1 MVLEFKFTPE
11 QEGFRSDIRHFL
23 REYLGSNWQGIDPD
37 SYFTDENWPF
47 IRNLTKELA
56 DNGWLTLGWPTKY
69 GGQGRSHLDQM
80 IYNEE
85 TAYFRAPTRDSMI
98 GVELVGPTLM
108 RYGTKEQKAVFLP
121 GIANGDDVYC
131 QGFSEP
137 ESGSDL
143 ASLQLSAVKDDDHFV
158 LNGSKIWTSGA
169 HRANRCYLMARTDN
183 EARKHRGISVFIVD
197 MDTPGIEIR
206 PIINMYGL
214 QYFNQIFFTNVRVPV
229 ENMVGDENQGWY
241 VAATSLDFERSGI
254 AQFSWNRRN
263 IEELVQILKPAEV
276 SSRYSYQGSLI
287 LHNLSK
293 LWTAN
298 EAGRMIAY
306 KIGWMQHKG
315 LVPNK
320 EASISK
326 LMGSEIAQQ
335 IANLGVKVT
344 GNYGLLNIGSHSGM
358 FDGRFGREWM
368 DSISFTVR
376 AGTSEIQRNIIATRG
391 LGLPRG

>member
-1 MVLEFKFTPE
+1 MEFSFTPE
-11 QEGFRSDIRHFL
+11 QESFRGDIQHFL
-23 REYLGSNWQGIDPD
+23 KEHLGSDWQGIDPD

-47 IRNLTKELA
+47 IRKLTKELA
-56 DNGWLTLGWPTKY
+56 QKGWLTLGWPTKY
-69 GGQGRSHLDQM
+69 GGQGGSHLDQL

-85 TAYFRAPTRDSMI
+85 TSYFRAPTRDAMI

-108 RYGTKEQKAVFLP
+108 RYGTQEQKAVFLP
-121 GIANGDDVYC
+121 SIASGDDVYC

-143 ASLQLSAVKDDDHFV
+143 ASLQLSAVRDGDHFV

-197 MDTPGIEIR
+197 MDTLGIEVR

-214 QYFNQIFFTNVRVPV
+214 QYFNQIFFSNVRVS
-229 ENMVGDENQGWY
+229 EKNMVGDENQGWY
-241 VAATSLDFERSGI
+241 VAAASLDFERSGI

-263 IEELVQILKPAEV
+263 IEELAQISKSAPV
-276 SSRYSYQGSLI
+276 NGQYSYEGSLVR
-287 LHNLSK
+287 HNLSE

-306 KIGWMQHKG
+306 KIGWMQHTG

-335 IANLGVKVT
+335 IANLGVKIT
-344 GNYGLLNIGSHSGM
+344 GNYGLLDIGSHLRVL
-358 FDGRFGREWM
+358 DGRLGREWM
-368 DSISFTVR
+368 DSISFTLR

>member
-1 MVLEFKFTPE
+1 MEFSFTPE
-11 QEGFRSDIRHFL
+11 QESFRGDIQHFL
-23 REYLGSNWQGIDPD
+23 KEYLGSDWQGIDPD

-47 IRNLTKELA
+47 IRKLTKELA
-56 DNGWLTLGWPTKY
+56 QKGWLTLGWPTKY
-69 GGQGRSHLDQM
+69 GGQESSHLDQL

-85 TAYFRAPTRDSMI
+85 TSYFRAPTRDAMI

-108 RYGTKEQKAVFLP
+108 RYGTQEQKAVFLP
-121 GIANGDDVYC
+121 SIASGDDVYC

-143 ASLQLSAVKDDDHFV
+143 ASLQLSAVRDGDHFV

-183 EARKHRGISVFIVD
+183 EVRKHRGISVFIVD
-197 MDTPGIEIR
+197 MDTLGIEVR

-214 QYFNQIFFTNVRVPV
+214 QYFNQIFFSNVRVS
-229 ENMVGDENQGWY
+229 EKNMVGDENQGWY
-241 VAATSLDFERSGI
+241 VAAASLDFERSGI

-263 IEELVQILKPAEV
+263 IEELAQISKSAPV
-276 SSRYSYQGSLI
+276 NGQYSYEGSLVR
-287 LHNLSK
+287 HNLSE

-306 KIGWMQHKG
+306 KIGWMQHTG

-335 IANLGVKVT
+335 IANLGVKIT
-344 GNYGLLNIGSHSGM
+344 GNYGLLDIGSHLRVL
-358 FDGRFGREWM
+358 DGRLGREWM
-368 DSISFTVR
+368 DSISFTLR

>member
-1 MVLEFKFTPE
+1 MEFSFTPE
-11 QEGFRSDIRHFL
+11 QESFRGDIQHFL
-23 REYLGSNWQGIDPD
+23 REYLGSDWQGIDPD

-47 IRNLTKELA
+47 IRKLTKELA
-56 DNGWLTLGWPTKY
+56 QKGWLTLGWPTKY
-69 GGQGRSHLDQM
+69 GGQESSHLDQL

-85 TAYFRAPTRDSMI
+85 TSYFRAPTRDAMI

-108 RYGTKEQKAVFLP
+108 RYGTQEQKAVFLP
-121 GIANGDDVYC
+121 SIASGDDVYC

-143 ASLQLSAVKDDDHFV
+143 ASLQLSAVRDGDHFV

-197 MDTPGIEIR
+197 MDTVGIEVR

-214 QYFNQIFFTNVRVPV
+214 QYFNQIFFSNVRVS
-229 ENMVGDENQGWY
+229 EKNMVGDENQGWY
-241 VAATSLDFERSGI
+241 VAAASLDFERSGI

-263 IEELVQILKPAEV
+263 IEELAQISKSAPV
-276 SSRYSYQGSLI
+276 NGQYSYEGSLVR
-287 LHNLSK
+287 HNLSE

-306 KIGWMQHKG
+306 KIGWMQHTG

-335 IANLGVKVT
+335 IANLGVKIT
-344 GNYGLLNIGSHSGM
+344 GNYGLLDIGSHLRVL
-358 FDGRFGREWM
+358 DGRLGREWM
-368 DSISFTVR
+368 DSISFTLR